1 MTSCLMRPALL
12 KCYRRY
18 VVFCKNVHM
27 RKGHRCHRHNDLIP
41 SYAIHYLRSFWR
53 AHMSI
58 WECILGRVQ
67 KFTSVNYTTQACAEH
82 LQTHTH
88 ICHTQWFTCRVLH
101 PGWGIRPSCLMI
113 WVWRSSVRQR
123 GDCWSVRTAAGFTD
137 AQRERDRETHL
148 IGGEWSFLW
157 YGWRVK
163 LYTCM
168 NLDIFFT
175 IVTFFLEYCWKFHS
189 IYCRDVYVLF
199 NTVKRSKNK
208 LVFNRTSISILF
220 LPSFC
225 VDDCCSL
232 AAIHINFALHTYT
245 PCNQRLSIFF
255 ATAFPYHFFS
265 NFPWK
270 NSLRKPVG

>member
-53 AHMSI
+53 SHMSI

-137 AQRERDRETHL
+137 AQRERDRVRKERERERDSSHWWWVIVSVVWVKSRIVHL
-148 IGGEWSFLW
+148 HELGH
-157 YGWRVK
+157 
-163 LYTCM
+163 
-168 NLDIFFT
+168 IF
-175 IVTFFLEYCWKFHS
+175 H
-189 IYCRDVYVLF
+189 
-199 NTVKRSKNK
+199 
-208 LVFNRTSISILF
+208 NRHIL
-220 LPSFC
+220 
-225 VDDCCSL
+225 
-232 AAIHINFALHTYT
+232 
-245 PCNQRLSIFF
+245 
-255 ATAFPYHFFS
+255 
-265 NFPWK
+265 PWILLK
-270 NSLRKPVG
+270 VSQHLL